1 MFEIVEYNDVVERLR
16 AGGSCIGVVR
26 EPNAY
31 HAWKAELE
39 AEFRCP
45 VVSKSGLADFAASP
59 FKHHYKLMNRVKE
72 ESKALAFGSA
82 VDCLVL
88 TPDVFPTLY
97 AVEEIDRRTKAGKE
111 RAAEL
116 DAQGLAV
123 LKPEEYATVKATAER
138 ALGHL
143 AGDGL
148 ILGHSFR
155 SQVGMWALLAEL
167 DEVPLATPMLV
178 CGMIDICPDEGG
190 RLIDLK
196 TTSTDVEDAQR
207 LGWTL
212 EDYRYGLQAAIYLDL
227 FNLCTG
233 EERDTFDFLFVN
245 AGPPAMSRMMRLDAG
260 VIEAYRTE
268 YCALIKR
275 YATTWKLGE
284 WGDATLPMVHF
295 VPSRK
300 EAAKLMDGE
309 KWEGGEA

>member
-1 MFEIVEYNDVVERLR
+1 MFDTVEYKDVVERLR

-31 HAWKAELE
+31 HAWKNDLE
-39 AEFRCP
+39 AEFQCP
-45 VVSKSGLADFAASP
+45 VVSKSSLADFAASP
-59 FKHHYKLMNRVKE
+59 FRHHYKLMNRVKE

-116 DAQGLAV
+116 DAKGLAV
-123 LKPEEYATVKATAER
+123 LKPEEYAVVRATAER

-143 AGDGL
+143 AEDEL
-148 ILGHSFR
+148 ILGHTFR
-155 SQVGMWALLAEL
+155 SQVGMWVMLTEL
-167 DEVPLATPMLV
+167 DGAPLSSPLIV

-196 TTSTDVEDAQR
+196 TTSTDVEDVQR

-212 EDYRYGLQAAIYLDL
+212 EDYHYGLQAAIYLDM

-245 AGPPAMSRMMRLDAG
+245 AGPPAMSRLMRLDSGCVA
-260 VIEAYRTE
+260 AYRAE

-275 YATTWKLGE
+275 YATAWKIGE

-300 EAAKLMDGE
+300 EAAKLMEADNG
-309 KWEGGEA
+309 EGGAA